1 MRGYVI
7 AQAVAAV
14 VQCLLVWLVVTITN
28 RKLDRNRKLDKQWE
42 EATISSS
49 SKPTPGRT
57 RRDDRDLATISPPCD
72 RDMAA
77 IQRWV

>member
-28 RKLDRNRKLDKQWE
+28 RKLDRQWE

-57 RRDDRDLATISPPCD
+57 RRDDRDLATISSPCD